1 MIPTATM
8 MNRLAMI
15 DSSISFGDLILIG
28 NISLLQTIS
37 TIRTVTYTILQQARI
52 KIKMRFAS

>member
-15 DSSISFGDLILIG
+15 DSSISFGVLILIG

>member
-37 TIRTVTYTILQQARI
+37 TIRTVTYTILQQAKI

>member
-1 MIPTATM
+1 MIPIATM

>member
-1 MIPTATM
+1 MTPTATM

-52 KIKMRFAS
+52 RIKMRFAS